1 MPNIRLIKN
10 FETFKSLADPRR
22 LHILKLLMDA
32 PATISQLGEKLG
44 EHPAWV
50 RHHVKQLEKA
60 GLVEIDEVRVVG
72 GYVEKYYRS
81 RAGAFVFHQMI
92 LPQSAAQ
99 NALVML
105 GSDDPAINLLA
116 GYLREVDARFHLLVL
131 PVGSLDGLVALRQGL
146 AQLSGCHLLDWE
158 SGEYNRSYV
167 RHFFPDCSTY
177 LVTLA
182 QREQGLLVAPGNP
195 LSIKGLEDLAG
206 GGVRLVNRNRGSGT
220 RLWLDKQL
228 ERGGIQ
234 AESIQGYRREVTTH
248 SGVARAILENQADA
262 GVALSA
268 VARQH
273 GLGFIP
279 LFQERYDLVIPAEQY
294 ATPQVRGL
302 LSHMRDK
309 RFRKNVA
316 ALSGYRT
323 EMMGEE
329 MQICA

>member
-1 MPNIRLIKN
+1 
-10 FETFKSLADPRR
+10 
-22 LHILKLLMDA
+22 
-32 PATISQLGEKLG
+32 
-44 EHPAWV
+44 
-50 RHHVKQLEKA
+50 
-60 GLVEIDEVRVVG
+60 
-72 GYVEKYYRS
+72 
-81 RAGAFVFHQMI
+81 
-92 LPQSAAQ
+92 
-99 NALVML
+99 
-105 GSDDPAINLLA
+105 
-116 GYLREVDARFHLLVL
+116 
-131 PVGSLDGLVALRQGL
+131 
-146 AQLSGCHLLDWE
+146 
-158 SGEYNRSYV
+158 V

-234 AESIQGYRREVTTH
+234 AESIQGYRREVATH

-262 GVALSA
+262 GVALAA